1 MKRID
6 HIRTMPI
13 EKMAEIIVTR
23 TLTDDYCDNSCKR
36 ENGCP
41 HPEKCCVRWL
51 NKEVGE

>member
-6 HIRTMPI
+6 YIHTMPI
-13 EKMAEIIVTR
+13 EQIAEFILTR
-23 TLTDDYCDNSCKR
+23 TLIDDYCDNSCKQ

-51 NKEVGE
+51 KGEMGE